1 MLKRL
6 IIASAIIA
14 GVWSCKPSFN
24 PGLDAVT
31 LAFSQD
37 TVFLDTVFSTIG
49 SSTRTVRIINESN
62 QDVLIS
68 DLRLGMGEDSPYRIN
83 VNGDPGWQFD
93 DIQLPANDSIYV
105 FVEVTAPVNG
115 LEYLWTDSIVMQ
127 NGGLVQDID
136 LVTLAWDAHFHY
148 ATHVLVLEQPEPY
161 EDIRIPYTIL
171 PSQAVWQNDKPHVVY
186 GYAVVDSGG
195 TLDIMAGTQV
205 HFHHNSGIWVSSH
218 GSLNIDPNGI
228 GSYDNPT
235 TLQGD
240 RLEPFYE
247 NIAGQWGG
255 VLGCIFI
262 QRGAEADIQNAWI
275 RNGTIGIRSDS
286 VPEGQPAN
294 ISIHN
299 SRITD
304 MSRAGIYSGF
314 GHIEMSNTAVGNA
327 GLYGLYAL
335 GGRVIADHCT
345 FANHFPAGRN
355 SGTVGLFNRYDD
367 GMGQFRYRALNQ
379 ADFANC
385 IIWGSR
391 TSEVSFGHGSNAAF
405 DYRFEGSLLR
415 LDPTPDQPI
424 YDVTDG
430 TYFTSC
436 LLNADPQFVDT
447 YSWNY
452 ALDSA
457 SQAVNIG
464 LPPAAQRV
472 PLDAL
477 GHSRVNSPDAGLLE
491 RD

>member
-1 MLKRL
+1 MIRNVFIVLAVIGGL
-6 IIASAIIA
+6 
-14 GVWSCKPSFN
+14 WSCKPQFN
-24 PGLDAVT
+24 PSSQSVELS
-31 LAFSQD
+31 FSQD
-37 TVFLDTVFSTIG
+37 TVFLDTVFNTIG
-49 SSTRTVRIINESN
+49 SSTRTVRIINHSN

-68 DLRLGMGEDSPYRIN
+68 DLRLGMEDESPYRIN
-83 VNGDPGWQFD
+83 VNGEPGWQFD
-93 DIQLPANDSIYV
+93 NIQLPANDSIYV

-115 LEYLWTDSIVMQ
+115 LEYLWTDSIVVQ

-148 ATHVLVLEQPEPY
+148 ATNVLVIEQPEPY
-161 EDIRIPYTIL
+161 DDIHIPYTIL
-171 PSQAVWQNDKPHVVY
+171 PSNALWQNDKPHVVY

-195 TLDIMAGTQV
+195 TLDIMPGTQV
-205 HFHHNSGIWVSSH
+205 HFHNNSGIWVTGH
-218 GSLNIDPNGI
+218 GKLNIDPNGT

-235 TLQGD
+235 MLQGD

-255 VLGCIFI
+255 VLGCLFI
-262 QRGAEADIQNAWI
+262 QRGGEADIQNAWI

-286 VPEGQPAN
+286 VPNGQPAN
-294 ISIHN
+294 ITIHN

-314 GHIEMSNTAVGNA
+314 GHIEMSNTAIGNA

-335 GGRVIADHCT
+335 GGRVTADHCT
-345 FANHFPAGRN
+345 FANHFPSGR
-355 SGTVGLFNRYDD
+355 STGTIGLFNRYDD
-367 GMGQFRYRALNQ
+367 GMGLYRYRALHQ
-379 ADFANC
+379 ANFSNC
-385 IIWGSR
+385 IVWGSK
-391 TSEVSFGHGSNAAF
+391 TSEVSMGYGATAPFE
-405 DYRFEGSLLR
+405 YRFEGSVLR

-430 TYFTSC
+430 ARFANC
-436 LLNADPQFVDT
+436 LLNADPQFVDI
-447 YSWNY
+447 YMWNY

-464 LPPAAQRV
+464 LPAPAQRV